1 MEITKVDK
9 SGQSIIKINKDK
21 ILGTE
26 GMEFQQ
32 AVLQSLD
39 QGIKKIEIDLSD
51 VNYITSWGIG
61 MLVHAFTTTTNRE
74 GIFALTGVN
83 NKVKT
88 ILSKVKMD
96 KILNIKESVVS

>member
-1 MEITKVDK
+1 MEITQIDK
-9 SGQSIIKINKDK
+9 DDQTMIKINKDK

-26 GMEFQQ
+26 GVEFQK

-39 QGIKKIEIDLSD
+39 KGIKKFEVDVSS

-61 MLVHAFTTTTNRE
+61 MLVHAFTTITNRE
-74 GIFALTGVN
+74 GLFSLTGVN
-83 NKVKT
+83 DKVRF

-96 KILNIKESVVS
+96 KIMNIKGKSTD